1 MPVFHRINPC
11 FVVWR
16 VKESLPELLS
26 LLPAGIQ
33 IPVFKAESRRLE
45 WVVVHVLVQVIT
57 GKFQFVKHRDTG
69 APYLEDDHRYISVSH
84 TKNYVTVCLSDIP
97 VGIDVE
103 VITPR
108 ANKLRKRF
116 MSSDEGFLDTE
127 HSEVEAT
134 LIWSAKESLFKVLE
148 EQDEVDFLQHLH
160 TYPVPF
166 AEEGVIF
173 SQEKKTSHQKQY
185 EVHYRVFSDFVLTW
199 AMSIQ

>member
-1 MPVFHRINPC
+1 M
-11 FVVWR
+11 VWK
-16 VKESLPELLS
+16 VEESLPELHS
-26 LLPAGIQ
+26 LLPAGVQ
-33 IPVFKAESRRLE
+33 IPAFKAESRRLE

-57 GKFQFVKHRDTG
+57 GKFQLVKHRDTG
-69 APYLEDDHRYISVSH
+69 APYLEEGSRHLSISH
-84 TKNYVTVCLSDIP
+84 TRNYVAVCISEMP

-116 MSSDEGFLDTE
+116 MSPDEGFMDTA

-134 LIWSAKESLFKVLE
+134 LIWSAKESLFKILE
-148 EQDEVDFLQHLH
+148 EQDAVDFLHHLR
-160 TYPVPF
+160 TRSVPF

-199 AMSIQ
+199 AMPKL